1 MVVDGVLPLSFVD
14 LATEVVEEV
23 EVLLVTVDFGE
34 VVSLSTTS
42 V

>member
-23 EVLLVTVDFGE
+23 EVLLVTVDLGE
-34 VVSLSTTS
+34 VVSLSTTT